1 MDKVDFIHV
10 FFLYGILKL
19 LSAVLTDKNSKIA
32 QFIYMDIKTIETVL
46 LEQKEEFLANLNS
59 KRNPQ
64 AKPVVRRSV
73 LHG

>member
-46 LEQKEEFLANLNS
+46 LEQKEEFLANLNEE
-59 KRNPQ
+59 
-64 AKPVVRRSV
+64 
-73 LHG
+73 

>member
-1 MDKVDFIHV
+1 MC

-46 LEQKEEFLANLNS
+46 LEQKEEFLANLNEE
-59 KRNPQ
+59 
-64 AKPVVRRSV
+64 
-73 LHG
+73 